1 MMACRAAGTNRN
13 SVNFP
18 PTICPPHRNSSV
30 ARLCIVNTN
39 ESGALGEITT
49 FLGTHNCN
57 ILQQINTSR
66 DSVAYTVIDLET
78 CPEDPGALQ
87 DSLDAA
93 CPMVISSRFIGSVF
107 NDELGQP
114 GTYFWV
120 RENGN

>member
-1 MMACRAAGTNRN
+1 M
-13 SVNFP
+13 
-18 PTICPPHRNSSV
+18 
-30 ARLCIVNTN
+30 
-39 ESGALGEITT
+39 
-49 FLGTHNCN
+49 
-57 ILQQINTSR
+57 
-66 DSVAYTVIDLET
+66 IDLET

-87 DSLDAA
+87 DSLAAA